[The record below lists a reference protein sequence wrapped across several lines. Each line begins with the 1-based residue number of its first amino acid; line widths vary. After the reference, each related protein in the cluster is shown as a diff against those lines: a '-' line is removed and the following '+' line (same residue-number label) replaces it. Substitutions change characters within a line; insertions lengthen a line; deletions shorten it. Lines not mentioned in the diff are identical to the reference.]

1 MDPSSEGGRMTWHDV
16 AKRRTLL
23 DFSSMNDFGED
34 VVTSSSVEYGRFQLG
49 LFLSGVFIIALY
61 VYAEFL
67 HYMRIKRMHN
77 SSYNK
82 GLAEDSIEMRMAG
95 TKRFDVLLE
104 GGNKSA
110 PDVSL
115 SSSMQGMNDEDKK
128 RSFANFTDSYGRNN
142 SQFFACVCVGFVPLS
157 IRIIVFGQCWCLF
170 LYMCLCV

>member
-82 GLAEDSIEMRMAG
+82 GLAEDSIE
-95 TKRFDVLLE
+95 KIWLE
-104 GGNKSA
+104 RRDLMFYWKEEIKA
-110 PDVSL
+110 RQTYVV
-115 SSSMQGMNDEDKK
+115 E
-128 RSFANFTDSYGRNN
+128 
-142 SQFFACVCVGFVPLS
+142 FFHA
-157 IRIIVFGQCWCLF
+157 R
-170 LYMCLCV
+170 YER